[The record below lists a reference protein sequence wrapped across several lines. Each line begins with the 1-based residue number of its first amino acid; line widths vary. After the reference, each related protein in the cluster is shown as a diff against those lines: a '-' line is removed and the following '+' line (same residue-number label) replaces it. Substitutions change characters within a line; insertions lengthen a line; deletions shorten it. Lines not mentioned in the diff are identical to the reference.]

1 MSLSYIKPL
10 DGIRFLAVTLVL
22 LDHWSG
28 DNMGFP
34 AGYLGVCLFFVLSGF
49 LITRILLQ
57 AKHKDDQ
64 KGVSHTASIKRFFI
78 RRTIRI
84 FPLYYLTLMFLYLA
98 DVPPIREKILWL
110 ISYSANIYMALNAT
124 WLGSSDHLWSLA
136 VEEQFY
142 LFFPFLIFFLPF
154 TQLSRLFPALVVF
167 SVALRAYFFYTN
179 ASWIVPYVL
188 VFTCLD
194 AFGLGAW
201 LAWLQWTKNQQ
212 AEKIFSSVYT
222 LLISLLAYIGLLLF
236 EKNSQL
242 EPHNELIVVW
252 LRLFESILSVSLIG
266 YVSWGIPKKSTSF
279 ASILEKLLLFPL
291 FVYIGKVSYGI
302 YIFHNFVYNTYHTPA
317 SHPTAR
323 LLGHIHQALPWFQS
337 SWLFSFFLFYA
348 ITLLLASISWYL
360 FEKPINRWKDK
371 FTYE

>member
-28 DNMGFP
+28 DKMGFP

-57 AKHKDDQ
+57 AKQKDDQ
-64 KGVSHTASIKRFFI
+64 KGVRHTASIKRFFI

-84 FPLYYLTLMFLYLA
+84 FPLYYLTLLVLFLA
-98 DVPPIREKILWL
+98 DVPPIREKIFWL
-110 ISYSANIYMALNAT
+110 VSYSSNIYMALNAT

-154 TQLSRLFPALVVF
+154 GRLPRLFPLLILF

-179 ASWIVPYVL
+179 ASWIVSYVL

-201 LAWLQWTKNQQ
+201 LAWLQRTKNER
-212 AEKIFSSVYT
+212 AERIFSSVYT
-222 LLISLLAYIGLLLF
+222 LTGSLLAYIGLLIF
-236 EKNSQL
+236 EKYSQL
-242 EPHNELIVVW
+242 EPHNELIVIW
-252 LRLFESILSVSLIG
+252 LRLFESIVSVSLIG
-266 YVSWGIPKKSTSF
+266 YVSWGIPKNSDAF
-279 ASILEKLLLFPL
+279 APILEKFLLFPL

-323 LLGHIHQALPWFQS
+323 LLHSIHQVLPWFQS

-348 ITLLLASISWYL
+348 ITLGLATLSWYA
-360 FEKPINRWKDK
+360 FEKPINRWKDT

>member
-1 MSLSYIKPL
+1 MSLTYIKPL

-28 DNMGFP
+28 DKMGFP

-57 AKHKDDQ
+57 AKQNDKQ
-64 KGVSHTASIKRFFI
+64 KGISHSASIKRFFI

-84 FPLYYLTLMFLYLA
+84 FPLYYLTLFVLFIA
-98 DVPPIREKILWL
+98 DVPPIREKIGWL
-110 ISYSANIYMALNAT
+110 ISYSANIYMALHAT

-154 TQLSRLFPALVVF
+154 GRLPRLFPALIVF

-179 ASWIVPYVL
+179 ASWIVSYVL

-201 LAWLQWTKNQQ
+201 LAWLQWTKNEK
-212 AEKIFSSVYT
+212 AEQIFSSLYVLLGT
-222 LLISLLAYIGLLLF
+222 LFAYIGLLVF
-236 EKNSQL
+236 EKYSQL
-242 EPHNELIVVW
+242 QPHNALIVIW
-252 LRLFESILSVSLIG
+252 LRLFESLLSVSLIG
-266 YVSWGIPKKSTSF
+266 YVSWGIPKKSDLF
-279 ASILEKLLLFPL
+279 APILEKFLLFPL

-302 YIFHNFVYNTYHTPA
+302 YIFHNFVYNTYHTPTT
-317 SHPTAR
+317 HPTAR
-323 LLGHIHQALPWFQS
+323 LLDYIYQIFPWFQS
-337 SWLFSFFLFYA
+337 SWLFSFFLFYT
-348 ITLLLASISWYL
+348 ITLVLATISWYT
-360 FEKPINRWKDK
+360 FEKPINRWKDR
-371 FTYE
+371 FTYG